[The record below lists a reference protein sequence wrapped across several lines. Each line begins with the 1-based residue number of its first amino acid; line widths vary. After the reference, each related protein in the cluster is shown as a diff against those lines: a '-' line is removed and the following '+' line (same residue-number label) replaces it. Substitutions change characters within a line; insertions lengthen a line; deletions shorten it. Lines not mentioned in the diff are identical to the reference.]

1 MIYEHNIIHFD
12 LFCSNSGGNVNFHF
26 IVFCSALIQN
36 VKRFLVSLTGRYH
49 LAWLACT
56 MTMQRLC
63 FALPLTL
70 STPAAVILIV
80 SNRCENSYLPFLKCS
95 QNSQIWLYISL
106 ISVALWLGQFF
117 ATTYYAWKNQDFI
130 MANEAVLFWTPS
142 YEGKNIDYKDS
153 KNNDDDDDCC

>member
-1 MIYEHNIIHFD
+1 MKLVISVKNSLQNYPDIIKLKIKNHYGISVYQMISFFD
-12 LFCSNSGGNVNFHF
+12 
-26 IVFCSALIQN
+26 
-36 VKRFLVSLTGRYH
+36 RYH

-70 STPAAVILIV
+70 ATPAAVILLV
-80 SNRCENSYLPFLKCS
+80 TNRCTKVYVPFLKCS
-95 QNSQIWLYISL
+95 QNNPIWLYIAL
-106 ISVALWLGQFF
+106 FSVALWLGQFL

-142 YEGKNIDYKDS
+142 YEGN
-153 KNNDDDDDCC
+153 C